1 LYVLNQL
8 EIKKLLK
15 NIDLEKVIEQG
26 FISYSN
32 KLAVIPPVGELLFS
46 EPPGEVHIKYGYI
59 INEKYYVI
67 KIASGFPN
75 NIDFKLSNGQGM
87 MLLFDQ
93 KTGKPISILLDNG
106 YLTDVRTAIAGR
118 ICARQFSNKITGIG
132 VIGTGTQA
140 KIQLE
145 YLSSITDCKKV
156 ILWGRSV
163 KKAKNYKKIMLEY
176 GFDVNISSSIDFLSK
191 NCNLIILAT
200 SSKKPLLLKEH
211 LRPGMN
217 IVAVGSDT
225 ELKREL
231 GEGILSFADLIIT
244 DSLSQC
250 RLRGE
255 ISHSLKN
262 NEIEI
267 GDVRELGKVLDNT
280 IEGRTKKNQIIVSDL
295 TGVAVQDIKIAS
307 KVFEVFLENEYEV

>member
-1 LYVLNQL
+1 LNVLNQL

-191 NCNLIILAT
+191 LIILAT

-267 GDVRELGKVLDNT
+267 GDVRELGKVLDKT

>member
-1 LYVLNQL
+1 
-8 EIKKLLK
+8 
-15 NIDLEKVIEQG
+15 
-26 FISYSN
+26 
-32 KLAVIPPVGELLFS
+32 
-46 EPPGEVHIKYGYI
+46 
-59 INEKYYVI
+59 
-67 KIASGFPN
+67 
-75 NIDFKLSNGQGM
+75 M

-93 KTGKPISILLDNG
+93 KTGKPIAILLDNG

-163 KKAKNYKKIMLEY
+163 KKTKKYKKTMIEY
-176 GFDVNISSSIDFLSK
+176 GFDVKISSSIDFLSK

-231 GEGILSFADLIIT
+231 GAGILSIADLIIT

-262 NEIEI
+262 NEIKI
-267 GDVRELGKVLDNT
+267 DDVRELGKVLDKT
-280 IEGRTKKNQIIVSDL
+280 IEGRTQKKQIIVSDL

>member
-15 NIDLEKVIEQG
+15 NIDLEKVIEEG

-67 KIASGFPN
+67 KIASGFPKN
-75 NIDFKLSNGQGM
+75 MDFKLSNGQGM

-93 KTGKPISILLDNG
+93 KTGKPIAILLDNG

-118 ICARQFSNKITGIG
+118 ICAKQFSNKITGIG
-132 VIGTGTQA
+132 IIGTGTQA

-163 KKAKNYKKIMLEY
+163 KKTKKYKKTMIEY
-176 GFDVNISSSIDFLSK
+176 GFDVKISSSIDFLSK

-231 GEGILSFADLIIT
+231 GAGILSIADLIIT

-262 NEIEI
+262 NEIKI
-267 GDVRELGKVLDNT
+267 DDVRELGKVLDKT
-280 IEGRTKKNQIIVSDL
+280 IEGRTQKKQIIVSDL

>member
-1 LYVLNQL
+1 MYVLTQP
-8 EIKKLLK
+8 EIKTLLK
-15 NIDLEKVIEQG
+15 TIDLEKVIIEG

-32 KLAVIPPVGELLFS
+32 NLAVIPPVGELLFT

-59 INEKYYVI
+59 KNDKYYVI

-75 NIDFKLSNGQGM
+75 NTDLKLSNGQGM

-93 KTGKPISILLDNG
+93 KTGKPISILLDGG
-106 YLTDVRTAIAGR
+106 YLTDVRTAIAGK
-118 ICARQFSNKITGIG
+118 ICAKEFSNKITGIG

-145 YLSSITDCKKV
+145 YLSSITECKKV
-156 ILWGRSV
+156 FLWGRSV
-163 KKAKNYKKIMLEY
+163 EKAQEFKKNMIKY
-176 GFDVNISSSIDFLSK
+176 GFNIKISPSINFLSK
-191 NCNLIILAT
+191 NCNLIISAT
-200 SSKKPLLLKEH
+200 SSTKPLLLKEH
-211 LRPGMN
+211 LRRGMN
-217 IVAVGSDT
+217 IIAVGSDT

-231 GEGILSFADLIIT
+231 GPEILSSADLIIA

-262 NEIEI
+262 NEIKI
-267 GDVRELGKVLDNT
+267 DDIIELGKVLDKT
-280 IEGRTKKNQIIVSDL
+280 RKGRTKNKQIIVTDL

-307 KVFEVFLENEYEV
+307 NVFEAFLENQNEV

>member
-15 NIDLEKVIEQG
+15 TIDLEKVIEEG

>member
-1 LYVLNQL
+1 
-8 EIKKLLK
+8 
-15 NIDLEKVIEQG
+15 
-26 FISYSN
+26 
-32 KLAVIPPVGELLFS
+32 
-46 EPPGEVHIKYGYI
+46 
-59 INEKYYVI
+59 
-67 KIASGFPN
+67 
-75 NIDFKLSNGQGM
+75 M

>member
-1 LYVLNQL
+1 MYVLNQP

-15 NIDLEKVIEQG
+15 TIDLEKVIEEG

>member
-1 LYVLNQL
+1 MYVLTQP

-15 NIDLEKVIEQG
+15 TIDLEKVIKEG

-32 KLAVIPPVGELLFS
+32 NLAIIPPVGELLFT

-59 INEKYYVI
+59 KNDKYYVI

-75 NIDFKLSNGQGM
+75 NTDLELSNGQGM

-93 KTGKPISILLDNG
+93 KTGKPISILLDGG
-106 YLTDVRTAIAGR
+106 YLTDVRTAIAGK
-118 ICARQFSNKITGIG
+118 ICAKEFSNKITGIG

-145 YLSSITDCKKV
+145 YLSSITECKKV
-156 ILWGRSV
+156 FLWGRSV
-163 KKAKNYKKIMLEY
+163 EKAQEFKKNMIKY
-176 GFDVNISSSIDFLSK
+176 GFNIKISPSINFLSK
-191 NCNLIILAT
+191 NCNLIISAT
-200 SSKKPLLLKEH
+200 SSTKPLLLKEH
-211 LRPGMN
+211 LRRGMN
-217 IVAVGSDT
+217 IIAVGSDT

-231 GEGILSFADLIIT
+231 GPGILSSADLIIT

-262 NEIEI
+262 NEIKI
-267 GDVRELGKVLDNT
+267 DDIIELGKVLDKT
-280 IEGRTKKNQIIVSDL
+280 RKGRTQNKQIIVTDL

-307 KVFEVFLENEYEV
+307 NVFEAFLENQNEV